1 MVAPFDHPARLDD
14 GVVVLRAWE
23 DRDIGCVEQAS
34 SDPRIPAGTT
44 VPAVYTP
51 DEGLAFVARQRERF
65 SCGQGISFAV
75 ARRGDDE
82 AVGLVALLRRPQD
95 GVLGLGY
102 WVVPAAR
109 GRGVAGRAVGLATRW
124 ALQDARADRVEAW
137 VAPENE
143 PSRRTL
149 LRNGFVHEG
158 RLRSFMAFAGVRTDL
173 DVYSR
178 LPTDPAPRARSA

>member
-1 MVAPFDHPARLDD
+1 M
-14 GVVVLRAWE
+14 
-23 DRDIGCVEQAS
+23 
-34 SDPRIPAGTT
+34 
-44 VPAVYTP
+44 
-51 DEGLAFVARQRERF
+51 
-65 SCGQGISFAV
+65 
-75 ARRGDDE
+75 
-82 AVGLVALLRRPQD
+82 ALLRRPQD

-109 GRGVAGRAVGLATRW
+109 GRGVAGRAVGLATGW
-124 ALQDARADRVEAW
+124 ALEDARADRVEAW

-178 LPTDPAPRARSA
+178 LPTDPAPE